1 MIKSVSIISTM
12 ASSGLTREKV
22 SKWGDTMKNT
32 SNSPAN
38 PMLTKK
44 DTDPRS
50 VWANIKYL
58 GAPPPR
64 TGSVAQQTA
73 EQQKIVDEIM
83 RTPTGSQEH
92 PDEEFSKMAI
102 RDLYTAGRKKRKTKK
117 RKTKKRKTRKH
128 RK

>member
-22 SKWGDTMKNT
+22 SKWGDTMKTT
-32 SNSPAN
+32 SNNPAD

-44 DTDPRS
+44 DIEPRS
-50 VWANIKYL
+50 LWANIKYM

-73 EQQKIVDEIM
+73 EQKKIVDEIM
-83 RTPTGSQEH
+83 RTPTGSQE
-92 PDEEFSKMAI
+92 PDEESSKMFI
-102 RDLYTAGRKKRKTKK
+102 RDFPKAGRKKRKTKK